1 MNERRMRNRY
11 AFDRVR
17 PRTPKEK
24 KTLLIIAASVLGAVL
39 IAGGLHEVVKQSQR
53 IRERTWITADGT
65 VKNVRGVL
73 VGQSG
78 AYRAGMLY
86 NVQVLVDYSLHG
98 AKESRWITV
107 GQPATGRA
115 GLDFNRRLWKGRH
128 CLVLLNPKNAEQGEV
143 EFSKE

>member
-1 MNERRMRNRY
+1 
-11 AFDRVR
+11 
-17 PRTPKEK
+17 
-24 KTLLIIAASVLGAVL
+24 
-39 IAGGLHEVVKQSQR
+39 LHEIVKQSQR

-65 VKNVRGVL
+65 VKDVRGVL

-107 GQPATGRA
+107 GQPATGRRPRLQQTSVEGAALPCSVESEECRA
-115 GLDFNRRLWKGRH
+115 G
-128 CLVLLNPKNAEQGEV
+128 
-143 EFSKE
+143 